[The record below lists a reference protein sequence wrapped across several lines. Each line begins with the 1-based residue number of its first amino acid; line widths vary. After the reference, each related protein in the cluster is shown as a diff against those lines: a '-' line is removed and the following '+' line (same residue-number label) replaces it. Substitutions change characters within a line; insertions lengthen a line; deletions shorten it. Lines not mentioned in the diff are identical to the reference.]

1 MAPNY
6 NCEQLF
12 LKKYSCNSCSSI
24 TMPVAMECLEKRN
37 KVEERIVRFT
47 LPIGT
52 TLNMDGTAL
61 YEAVAVIFLAQGRD
75 VNLDFGNLV
84 LVW

>member
-1 MAPNY
+1 
-6 NCEQLF
+6 
-12 LKKYSCNSCSSI
+12 
-24 TMPVAMECLEKRN
+24 MPVAMECLEKRN

-75 VNLDFGNLV
+75 VSLDFGTLV